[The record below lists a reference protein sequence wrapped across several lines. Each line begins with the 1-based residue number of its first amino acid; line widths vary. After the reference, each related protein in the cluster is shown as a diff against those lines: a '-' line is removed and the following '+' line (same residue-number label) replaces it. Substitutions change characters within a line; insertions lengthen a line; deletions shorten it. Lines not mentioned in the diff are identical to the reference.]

1 MYVRV
6 AGKTTAARLLFRA
19 LRGYG
24 LLRKE
29 VFTQVSR
36 DQDTL
41 HLKSHGPSQPSC
53 NERFQRTTGNY
64 EFQLNWRAGV
74 TGPRTA

>member
-1 MYVRV
+1 MRPASQPHVLSLQPRMRV

-29 VFTQVSR
+29 VSVV
-36 DQDTL
+36 
-41 HLKSHGPSQPSC
+41 GPSP
-53 NERFQRTTGNY
+53 
-64 EFQLNWRAGV
+64 
-74 TGPRTA
+74 